1 MDQLYLALEFALLG
15 AALAAAVA
23 WLIFRRRAPAQPP
36 ARASRPAPPP
46 EAASAPAA
54 ARPEP
59 SRTDT
64 RFAAAAVA
72 IRPAADTAR
81 LVEAVARETGIEQA
95 LVARVVEAALARNAG
110 AAPPQR
116 RPPPLESLLAATA
129 EAAMPPAPT
138 APTAAKAR
146 ASAPAPLV
154 MVVDDS
160 ITVRVFAQRLLKAA
174 GYRVVLAE
182 DGLDALE
189 RLKEERPSVVLADI
203 EMPRMDGFDLA
214 RHIRAD
220 GAMAHMPI
228 IVITSRIANKHREY
242 ARQIGVNHYLGKP
255 YAPEELLQLVRRYAV
270 AGSAVA
276 A

>member
-1 MDQLYLALEFALLG
+1 MDQLYFALAFALLG

-23 WLIFRRRAPAQPP
+23 WLIFRRRAPQPP
-36 ARASRPAPPP
+36 VRTSRPARPP
-46 EAASAPAA
+46 EPANAPLAAKPEVPRAEARLGAA
-54 ARPEP
+54 TA
-59 SRTDT
+59 
-64 RFAAAAVA
+64 A
-72 IRPAADTAR
+72 IRPAADSQR
-81 LVEAVARETGIEQA
+81 LVETIARETGIEHA
-95 LVARVVEAALARNAG
+95 LVARVVEAALARNAS
-110 AAPPQR
+110 AAPPR
-116 RPPPLESLLAATA
+116 RPPPVESLLAATA
-129 EAAMPPAPT
+129 EAATLPT
-138 APTAAKAR
+138 PRVRPSA
-146 ASAPAPLV
+146 APAPLI

-160 ITVRVFAQRLLKAA
+160 VTVRVFAQRLLKAA

-220 GAMAHMPI
+220 GALAHMPI
-228 IVITSRIANKHREY
+228 IVITSRIAHKHREY

-255 YAPEELLQLVRRYAV
+255 YAPEELIQLVRRYAV
-270 AGSAVA
+270 VGSAVA

>member
-1 MDQLYLALEFALLG
+1 MDQLYLALEFVLLG
-15 AALAAAVA
+15 AALAAVGG
-23 WLIFRRRAPAQPP
+23 WLIFRRRAPQPLGRT
-36 ARASRPAPPP
+36 ARPAAAP
-46 EAASAPAA
+46 EAASAPAV

-59 SRTDT
+59 PRTDA
-64 RFAAAAVA
+64 RFAAAAAA

-81 LVEAVARETGIEQA
+81 LVEAVARETGIEHA
-95 LVARVVEAALARNAG
+95 LVARVVAAALARNTG

-129 EAAMPPAPT
+129 EAVAPSDPPDAT
-138 APTAAKAR
+138 AR
-146 ASAPAPLV
+146 APAPAPLI

-189 RLKEERPSVVLADI
+189 RLKDERPSVVLADI

-228 IVITSRIANKHREY
+228 IVITSRIAHKHREY

-255 YAPEELLQLVRRYAV
+255 YAPEELIQLVRRYAV